1 MKHKSKL
8 LLLLAVVLLA
18 SVICFAACKTGDDVL
33 DGKYIVKFKF
43 NGGSLTMST
52 SSVDD
57 SSSYGYAYEEKGVL
71 ILDPVA
77 YYSKEGTTD
86 AIRRSGYDFTGWYK
100 NEACTQKWDFAKD
113 RLEQDELI
121 LYAGWEK
128 QIKYTFTV
136 YYLDGGKPVAV
147 NSYTPSQEQISLGAK
162 ISKNNRERT
171 AKRAGYTA
179 LGYYSDI
186 TCTVEWDDNF
196 VHPANE
202 QTLDV
207 PIYVTYIEGEWSLVR
222 NYDDL
227 YTAYRGNK
235 NIYLL
240 NDVDCEADTL
250 YINSYSG
257 IWEGNNYTVKNFVV
271 ENYSSGTISMFGTLR
286 DKAVLQ
292 NIKFAD
298 VTYRIKET
306 ASVRIQIAVMAQNC
320 GAAKIHN
327 VQIEGV
333 AETLNKDVQLNN
345 LVGDNI
351 VIIYNRQENA
361 EITDF
366 TCSLTTKSTEE

>member
-1 MKHKSKL
+1 M
-8 LLLLAVVLLA
+8 
-18 SVICFAACKTGDDVL
+18 
-33 DGKYIVKFKF
+33 
-43 NGGSLTMST
+43 
-52 SSVDD
+52 
-57 SSSYGYAYEEKGVL
+57 
-71 ILDPVA
+71 
-77 YYSKEGTTD
+77 
-86 AIRRSGYDFTGWYK
+86 
-100 NEACTQKWDFAKD
+100 
-113 RLEQDELI
+113 
-121 LYAGWEK
+121 
-128 QIKYTFTV
+128 
-136 YYLDGGKPVAV
+136 
-147 NSYTPSQEQISLGAK
+147 
-162 ISKNNRERT
+162 
-171 AKRAGYTA
+171 
-179 LGYYSDI
+179 
-186 TCTVEWDDNF
+186 
-196 VHPANE
+196 
-202 QTLDV
+202 DV

-351 VIIYNRQENA
+351 VIIYNQQENA